1 MSKERESEGQI
12 AAAPSLF
19 SFLYLLSLPPSLSPS
34 TFHSRSSTFAFVLL
48 FSPVSLI
55 FYILLFPWVFFFFFL
70 LRHLHTLRS
79 LFQFHSLG
87 LHAWFATR
95 TCTYVQHVNAVM
107 HMNSHTCAI
116 SLLCLRWSHHKHTH
130 TSITSILLSSSPSKM
145 HRDIKIHRGYTIEGD
160 QLNLIC
166 LSAPDGSEEW
176 FQLINNAS
184 STCIKLN
191 RCLLVI
197 MNVLMGL
204 SDRSGA

>member
-55 FYILLFPWVFFFFFL
+55 FYILLFPWVFFYFL

-130 TSITSILLSSSPSKM
+130 TSIIPILRSSSHSKM

>member
-19 SFLYLLSLPPSLSPS
+19 SFLYLLSMPPSLSPS

-48 FSPVSLI
+48 FIPISLI
-55 FYILLFPWVFFFFFL
+55 LYILLFPWVFFFL

-107 HMNSHTCAI
+107 HMNSHTCAR
-116 SLLCLRWSHHKHTH
+116 CHKHTH
-130 TSITSILLSSSPSKM
+130 TSITSILLSSSHSKM